1 MSHMYLVF
9 KRLFDFV
16 FALILLLLFSP
27 LFIIVALL
35 IKLNSSGPVFILQKR
50 IGRHQKEFT
59 FVKFRT
65 MMVEKE
71 KDGKKLTDAERI
83 FAVGKYLRKFS
94 IDEIPQLLNII
105 KGDMSF
111 IGPRPLPVVYFP
123 YYTEQEKR
131 RHEVRPG
138 LSGWAQVNGRNY
150 LTWEEKFEY
159 DQYYIDNIGPLLDF
173 KIFLLT
179 IKKVFLS
186 SDIGLL
192 GKDKMDMSLHEI
204 RNRNYDK
211 PESQ

>member
-1 MSHMYLVF
+1 MYLVF

-83 FAVGKYLRKFS
+83 FYVGRFLRKIS
-94 IDEIPQLLNII
+94 IDELPQLFNVI

-111 IGPRPLPVVYFP
+111 IGPRPLPVHYLP
-123 YYTEQEKR
+123 YYSEKENH
-131 RHEVRPG
+131 RHDVRPG
-138 LSGWAQVNGRNY
+138 LSGWAQLNYGSVNAEGCHFFSIVHLY
-150 LTWEEKFEY
+150 LRIVT
-159 DQYYIDNIGPLLDF
+159 PF
-173 KIFLLT
+173 K
-179 IKKVFLS
+179 
-186 SDIGLL
+186 
-192 GKDKMDMSLHEI
+192 SL
-204 RNRNYDK
+204 
-211 PESQ
+211 

>member
-9 KRLFDFV
+9 KRWFDFV

-27 LFIIVALL
+27 LLIIVSAL
-35 IKLNSSGPVFILQKR
+35 IKLGSNGPAFIIQKR
-50 IGRHQKEFT
+50 TGRDNKEFSLI
-59 FVKFRT
+59 KFRT
-65 MMVEKE
+65 MVVEKE
-71 KDGKKLTDAERI
+71 KNGRKLTDAERI

-111 IGPRPLPVVYFP
+111 IGPRPLPVIYSP
-123 YYTEQEKR
+123 YYTVQEKR
-131 RHEVRPG
+131 RHAVRPG

-159 DQYYIDNIGPLLDF
+159 DQFYIDNIGPLLDF

-186 SDIGLL
+186 SDVGLL
-192 GKDKMDMSLHEI
+192 GKDKMEMSLHEI
-204 RNRNYDK
+204 RNRNNDN

>member
-35 IKLNSSGPVFILQKR
+35 IKLNSRGPVFILQKR

-71 KDGKKLTDAERI
+71 KDDKKLTDAERI